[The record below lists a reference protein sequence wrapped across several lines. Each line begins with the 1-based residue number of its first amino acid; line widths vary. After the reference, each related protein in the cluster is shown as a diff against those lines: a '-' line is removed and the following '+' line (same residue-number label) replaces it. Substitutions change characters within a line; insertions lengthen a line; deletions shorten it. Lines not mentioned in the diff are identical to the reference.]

1 MNKERV
7 TKFVQDIIDH
17 ESTTHIVINNAA
29 PDPEDSLWDHISES
43 EECYINVTHKQGTT
57 RILVLPYE
65 GEDFI
70 GDWTLPRPGTPEAW
84 IHGHLDREALR
95 DYES

>member
-1 MNKERV
+1 MNKERI

-17 ESTTHIVINNAA
+17 ESTTHITIN
-29 PDPEDSLWDHISES
+29 DYEPETPLWDHITEM
-43 EECYINVTHKQGTT
+43 EMCYIDVTHKQGTT

-84 IHGHLDREALR
+84 IHGHLDREVLK
-95 DYES
+95 DDKS